1 MATTQSAS
9 NRAEPA
15 ALQSPQL
22 LAPLSHPAE
31 LGRGDTALRTR
42 SSPSFP
48 SLPSLPLR
56 GGATASPQRSPT
68 RRGRSGAGA
77 VPVPGTHLLV
87 GVQEEAVPDAAQP
100 LRGEHPPPLAARSL
114 GAAQEQHH
122 VLQEDH
128 RVIER
133 KEEAIG
139 EKDRQDLKRDQQIHT

>member
-1 MATTQSAS
+1 MWITLEFGAS
-9 NRAEPA
+9 PPNLTCF
-15 ALQSPQL
+15 ALQESIHL
-22 LAPLSHPAE
+22 
-31 LGRGDTALRTR
+31 
-42 SSPSFP
+42 F
-48 SLPSLPLR
+48 
-56 GGATASPQRSPT
+56 
-68 RRGRSGAGA
+68 
-77 VPVPGTHLLV
+77 LLV

>member
-1 MATTQSAS
+1 MAFGSTLAT
-9 NRAEPA
+9 NTLPA
-15 ALQSPQL
+15 AT
-22 LAPLSHPAE
+22 AAIAA
-31 LGRGDTALRTR
+31 LGYVDYTGVWGF
-42 SSPSFP
+42 SSQFD
-48 SLPSLPLR
+48 
-56 GGATASPQRSPT
+56 
-68 RRGRSGAGA
+68 
-77 VPVPGTHLLV
+77 LLV

-128 RVIER
+128 RVIEC